1 MDLQRHTAE
10 QWFRRRG
17 LPAVVRGRPT
27 QLLVRILPA
36 LAYLASTELLT
47 DVLFLI
53 DGATQEE
60 WEVLMENPAYEVA
73 YYSLLLGLLVVPPVS
88 AWLAMRWVRRTTAS
102 GTSRGRV
109 TAIVAIVGYV
119 LAIPLVGYLI
129 EATYFLT
136 PVITGVVT
144 VLLAIVL
151 VAIGAGSVFA
161 WAARMAVRQLRKLGT
176 LTSRALPLLLLFTTF
191 GFLSAEIWQSFTALR
206 GSRIWWVVGFFA
218 VLAMLFMLAVLSDE
232 LHDLIRS
239 RPRGADPA
247 KLRGTPFE
255 TFVDDHPAGVHPLRR
270 AERLNMVLVLLLAQL
285 IQAVAF
291 GLLMFAIFVTFGTL
305 AVRPEVMKAWSTHDL
320 TSGSIY
326 GIYLPFPN
334 ELLQVSIFLAAF
346 SGLYF
351 ATSTATDARIR
362 ASFFDPLIEHMAVNL
377 SARHLYL
384 GRWVR
389 PQPSGSTTQSTM

>member
-1 MDLQRHTAE
+1 MDLQRHMAE

-47 DVLFLI
+47 DVLFLV

-60 WEVLMENPAYEVA
+60 WELLMENPAYEVG
-73 YYSLLLGLLVVPPVS
+73 YYSLLLGLLVLPPLS
-88 AWLAMRWVRRTTAS
+88 AWLTMTWVRRTTAA
-102 GTSRGRV
+102 GTSRGRPA
-109 TAIVAIVGYV
+109 AIVAIALYV
-119 LAIPLVGYLI
+119 LGIPLFGYLI
-129 EATYFLT
+129 EATYFL
-136 PVITGVVT
+136 PGVIWGGLI
-144 VLLAIVL
+144 VLALIGL

-191 GFLSAEIWQSFTALR
+191 GFLTAEVWQSITALR
-206 GSRIWWVVGFFA
+206 GSAIWWVVGFFA
-218 VLAMLFMLAVLSDE
+218 VLAMLFMLAVLNDE
-232 LHDLIRS
+232 LRDMVRS
-239 RPRGADPA
+239 RPRGADPDT
-247 KLRGTPFE
+247 LRGSPFE
-255 TFVDDHPAGVHPLRR
+255 SFVDAHPADAHPLRR
-270 AERLNMVLVLLLAQL
+270 VERLNMVLVLLLAQL

-291 GLLMFAIFVTFGTL
+291 SLLMFAIFVTFGSL
-305 AVRPEVMKAWSTHDL
+305 AVRHDVMKAWSTHDL
-320 TSGSIY
+320 TSGTIY
-326 GIYLPFPN
+326 DIYLPFPN

-362 ASFFDPLIEHMAVNL
+362 QSFFDPLIEHMAVNL

-384 GRWVR
+384 GRWVG
-389 PQPSGSTTQSTM
+389 QPSGRTTQSTM

>member
-1 MDLQRHTAE
+1 MELQRHAAE

-36 LAYLASTELLT
+36 LAYLGTAELLT
-47 DVLFLI
+47 DVLFLV

-60 WEVLMENPAYEVA
+60 WEVLMENPAYEVG
-73 YYSLLLGLLVVPPVS
+73 YYALLLGLLVLPPLS
-88 AWLAMRWVRRTTAS
+88 AWLAMMWVRRATAA
-102 GTSRGRV
+102 GASRGRV
-109 TAIVAIVGYV
+109 TAVVAIALYLVA
-119 LAIPLVGYLI
+119 LPLIGYLI
-129 EATYFLT
+129 DATSLLFNL
-136 PVITGVVT
+136 VQGVLMV
-144 VLLAIVL
+144 VAAIVL
-151 VAIGAGSVFA
+151 VALGVGSVFA
-161 WAARMAVRQLRKLGT
+161 WATRMAVRQLRKLGT

-191 GFLSAEIWQSFTALR
+191 GFLTAEVWQGITALR
-206 GSRIWWVVGFFA
+206 GSQIWRVVGFFA
-218 VLAMLFMLAVLSDE
+218 VLAMLFMVAVLSDE
-232 LHDLIRS
+232 LHDLITS

-247 KLRGTPFE
+247 KLRGSPFE
-255 TFVDDHPAGVHPLRR
+255 DFLDDHPAGVHPLRR
-270 AERLNMVLVLLLAQL
+270 VERLNMVLVLLLAQL

-320 TSGSIY
+320 TSGTIY

-362 ASFFDPLIEHMAVNL
+362 QSFFDPLIEHMAVNL

-384 GRWVR
+384 GRWVG
-389 PQPSGSTTQSTM
+389 QPSGSTTQSTM

>member
-1 MDLQRHTAE
+1 M
-10 QWFRRRG
+10 
-17 LPAVVRGRPT
+17 
-27 QLLVRILPA
+27 
-36 LAYLASTELLT
+36 AYLGSTELLT
-47 DVLFLI
+47 DVLFLV

-60 WEVLMENPAYEVA
+60 WEALMENPAYEVGYWA
-73 YYSLLLGLLVVPPVS
+73 LLVGLLVLPPLS
-88 AWLAMRWVRRTTAS
+88 AWLAMTWVRRSTAA
-102 GTSRGRV
+102 GTSRGRM
-109 TAIVAIVGYV
+109 TAIVAIVLYV
-119 LAIPLVGYLI
+119 LGIPLLGYLI
-129 EATYFLT
+129 DAVYFL
-136 PVITGVVT
+136 PVVFQGALI
-144 VLLAIVL
+144 VLAAIVL
-151 VAIGAGSVFA
+151 VALGAGSVFA

-206 GSRIWWVVGFFA
+206 GSQIWWVVGFFA
-218 VLAMLFMLAVLSDE
+218 VLAMLFMVAVLSDE

-247 KLRGTPFE
+247 KLTGTPFE
-255 TFVDDHPAGVHPLRR
+255 FFLDDHPAAVHPLRR
-270 AERLNMVLVLLLAQL
+270 VERLNMVLVLLLAQL

-291 GLLMFAIFVTFGTL
+291 GLLMFAIFVTFGSL

-320 TSGSIY
+320 TSGTIY
-326 GIYLPFPN
+326 GIYLPFHN

-362 ASFFDPLIEHMAVNL
+362 QSFFDPLIEHMAVNL

-384 GRWVR
+384 GRWVG
-389 PQPSGSTTQSTM
+389 QPSGSTTQSTM